1 MIIKITLLLICL
13 VAIISGVVIRVK
25 ANDKDLKLMGTG
37 VAMLFGN
44 CTIGLLLFELI
55 QRESGFCGFVAA
67 LLLIQMFCCSVYVK
81 LKI

>member
-1 MIIKITLLLICL
+1 MIIKVVIFIICL
-13 VAIISGVVIRVK
+13 VAFASGVAIRIK
-25 ANDKDLKLMGTG
+25 ASENDFKLVGTG

-55 QRESGFCGFVAA
+55 QRESGLCGFVAA

>member
-1 MIIKITLLLICL
+1 MAIKITLLLICL
-13 VAIISGVVIRVK
+13 AALISGVVIRVK

-37 VAMLFGN
+37 IAMLSGN

-55 QRESGFCGFVAA
+55 QRESGLCGFVAA